1 MTLQRSTQ
9 HERHDLYFRSA
20 DRLRAAGCANALSRE
35 GLSVVMSCEREALLD
50 HYVEMTLQE
59 VKKTNP
65 DCLVEAYFPES
76 TESLMA
82 RFNDILSRSTV
93 QEALKPGALEMPL
106 RIWVIHDAPDVPAQE
121 LQLLARL
128 IHNFPGAKVRAQ
140 LLSTQREAQE
150 GLTVFGRRLL
160 RWDID
165 LPTAAQVE
173 AALENARFEGRERSV
188 RQLLSVS
195 GLLSIEGT
203 SQAVAASSMSAQAI
217 AQAHGLDHEP
227 MLEPQSRKLAELAQE
242 LAAPNACAPQT
253 PPASGL
259 RARIVQS
266 LASRLPAGLRPR
278 LKMAQK
284 LPTWAA
290 RIGKKTPSMPWPAF
304 KLRKPSD
311 RLQGALV
318 VGLALM
324 ALSTVLT
331 FWMQPESFKSSTSAT
346 QKPTRAAVTA
356 GHGPSLRPVSMR
368 MDAI

>member
-1 MTLQRSTQ
+1 MTLQRSNQ

-20 DRLRAAGCANALSRE
+20 DRLRAQGCANALSRE
-35 GLSVVMSCEREALLD
+35 GLSVVMACEREALLD

-59 VKKTNP
+59 ITKVTP

-93 QEALKPGALEMPL
+93 QEALKPATVDTPV
-106 RIWVIHDAPDVPAQE
+106 RVWVIHDAPNVPTQE

-128 IHNFPGAKVRAQ
+128 IHNFPGAKVRAL
-140 LLSTQREAQE
+140 LLSTQRGTQE
-150 GLTVFGRRLL
+150 NLSVFGRRLL

-195 GLLSIEGT
+195 GLLPGQTIPAPVADT
-203 SQAVAASSMSAQAI
+203 AVPLTANDLVANDAESKDPVTRRAESRSSHPSWAQQMAQGLAKRMAARFS
-217 AQAHGLDHEP
+217 P
-227 MLEPQSRKLAELAQE
+227 
-242 LAAPNACAPQT
+242 
-253 PPASGL
+253 
-259 RARIVQS
+259 
-266 LASRLPAGLRPR
+266 
-278 LKMAQK
+278 KMAPRFQAWRRM
-284 LPTWAA
+284 LPPWMVV
-290 RIGKKTPSMPWPAF
+290 KTPSMPWSRL
-304 KLRKPSD
+304 KWRKPSD
-311 RLQGALV
+311 RMQGALV

-331 FWMQPESFKSSTSAT
+331 FWMQPESFKSAASGSS
-346 QKPTRAAVTA
+346 KPTRAAVSNPATT
-356 GHGPSLRPVSMR
+356 GMRPVALR
-368 MDAI
+368 MDAQ